1 MGLFTGEN
9 ALLEKVERH
18 DRFQFE
24 VKLDYPLDPDA
35 DSQAYT
41 VETYFFLAGSLNVNE
56 YTYGAA
62 DFYADVRDQVRFKTP
77 QMTLGQLVGTSPL
90 SPLTRLDEGV
100 LRIRSAAWT
109 PEDLRVLLYESKMLG
124 CILRA
129 ALRDLGNLVV
139 QTLGHGTVMDH
150 GDAERLVDESLPALC
165 TVLSRFRD
173 VGTAL
178 LIPGFPSETL
188 SSLRLV
194 DEYLSLTAESYAMH
208 LLDSM
213 PDAGANLRTRV
224 AHLALDEVAYRTRR
238 GYRSVARLDSNN
250 EDFVYRNSLLK
261 KFVGSIQ
268 YLQIH
273 RADTRASAEHAAF
286 AVAAGIAMA
295 FATAVSFLAITLAP
309 LSWTL
314 FAVLVVSYMLKD
326 RIKEF
331 VRSLFNRWL
340 GKTVPDHKIV
350 ITDPSTGARIGQF
363 RRKFMVLPIAEVPPD
378 VRRVRDAGRT
388 EFLAEREFS
397 ESVFRY
403 TKVLKLRPRRIF
415 GSHRRVAALTDVLRM
430 NVRHFLHS
438 MDEPR
443 PVIQILDP
451 DTHLPT
457 QVPAMR
463 TYHLN
468 AVLRFWRGDDPARA
482 AYRKLRV
489 VLDQDGI
496 HRVETFDPDGP
507 PRVEGA

>member
-18 DRFQFE
+18 DRYQFE

-35 DSQAYT
+35 DTQTYT
-41 VETYFFLAGSLNVNE
+41 VETYFFLAASLNVNE
-56 YTYGAA
+56 HTYGVQ
-62 DFYADVRDQVRFKTP
+62 DFYADVRDYVRFKTP
-77 QMTLGQLVGTSPL
+77 QMTLGQLVGASPL
-90 SPLTRLDEGV
+90 SPLNRLAENV
-100 LRIRSAAWT
+100 ERIHAAAWN
-109 PEDLRVLLYESKMLG
+109 PEDLKILLYEAKMLG
-124 CILRA
+124 NILRA
-129 ALRDLGNLVV
+129 TLRDLGHLVV
-139 QTLGHGTVMDH
+139 QIQGHGAVMDH
-150 GDAERLVDESLPALC
+150 GDAQRLVEESLPALG
-165 TVLSRFRD
+165 TVLARFRE
-173 VGTAL
+173 VGARL
-178 LIPGFPSETL
+178 LTPGFPADTL

-213 PDAGANLRTRV
+213 PDAGADLRGRV

-238 GYRSVARLDSNN
+238 GYRSLARLDSEN

-261 KFVGSIQ
+261 KFVSSIQ

-273 RADTRASAEHAAF
+273 RADTRASAEHVAF

-295 FATAVSFLAITLAP
+295 FATSVSFLAISLAP

-331 VRSLFNRWL
+331 GRVLFNRWL
-340 GKTVPDHKIV
+340 GRTVPDHKIV
-350 ITDPSTGARIGQF
+350 ITDPSTGAHIGQF
-363 RRKFMVLPIAEVPPD
+363 RRKFIFMPITGVPAD
-378 VRRVRDAGRT
+378 VRRVRDVGRT
-388 EFLAEREFS
+388 EILAEREFS
-397 ESVFRY
+397 DVVFRY
-403 TKVLKLRPRRIF
+403 TKILRLRPRRIF

-430 NVRHFLHS
+430 SVRHFLHS

-443 PVIQILDP
+443 PAIEILDP
-451 DTHLPT
+451 ETLQPR

-468 AVLRFWRGDDPARA
+468 AVLRFWRGDDPAKA
-482 AYRKLRV
+482 AYRKVRV

-496 HRVETFDPDGP
+496 QRVETFDPDGMP
-507 PRVEGA
+507 AHT